1 MVIIDTAATVLLT
14 AGVPDRLVWSGR
26 RWRVTD
32 TPTRLTV
39 TRAELP
45 TAITHAPE
53 RTVGWRFQA
62 TAEDGET
69 LVVDIVPEGEATTER
84 EKRVLRAI
92 RRLSVGGRPPR
103 PAILAYCLELTPAG
117 LAMIARG
124 LRAKGLWPYQDF
136 A

>member
-1 MVIIDTAATVLLT
+1 MFPGLRAAHRILVARRRIVAYHSNTRSNEEDIVVIIDTAATVWWT
-14 AGVPDRLVWSGR
+14 AGVPVRLVWSGR

-69 LVVDIVPEGEATTER
+69 LVVDIVPEGDGWG
-84 EKRVLRAI
+84 V
-92 RRLSVGGRPPR
+92 
-103 PAILAYCLELTPAG
+103 
-117 LAMIARG
+117 ART
-124 LRAKGLWPYQDF
+124 WT
-136 A
+136 

>member
-1 MVIIDTAATVLLT
+1 MMIIDTAATVWWT
-14 AGVPDRLVWSGR
+14 AGVPERLVWSGR

-69 LVVDIVPEGEATTER
+69 LVLDIVPEG
-84 EKRVLRAI
+84 
-92 RRLSVGGRPPR
+92 GGW
-103 PAILAYCLELTPAG
+103 G
-117 LAMIARG
+117 VART
-124 LRAKGLWPYQDF
+124 WT
-136 A
+136 